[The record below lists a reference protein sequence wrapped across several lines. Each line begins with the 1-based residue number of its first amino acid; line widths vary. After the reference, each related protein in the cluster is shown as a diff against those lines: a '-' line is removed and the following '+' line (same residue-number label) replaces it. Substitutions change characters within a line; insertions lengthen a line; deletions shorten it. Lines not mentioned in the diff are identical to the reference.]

1 MFLIRGGNVDDN
13 KLFTVKTIMEKEDY
27 HKFLYVAT
35 FFRSKIII
43 PFILLI
49 SALMAAFLAYS
60 ENQFSTAEFIIS
72 WIVLAVVA
80 ILTIIFKV
88 ERKNKQRIKTDK
100 TGVFDSQEKL
110 DFYEDFLIIKSTVFE
125 GEFKIKYSQF
135 YQVLESR
142 DYFITYFN
150 MNQASLIRKKDMD
163 KETIEKLRSLYQN
176 TMGKKYKRIKF

>member
-1 MFLIRGGNVDDN
+1 MNDN
-13 KLFTVKTIMEKEDY
+13 KLFTVKTVMEKEDY
-27 HKFLYVAT
+27 HRFLYIAT
-35 FFRSKIII
+35 FLRSKIII

-49 SALMAAFLAYS
+49 SGLMAAFLAYS
-60 ENQFSTAEFIIS
+60 ENQFSITKF
-72 WIVLAVVA
+72 IVLWIILIVVA

-88 ERKNKQRIKTDK
+88 ERRNKQRIKTDK
-100 TGVFDSQEKL
+100 TGVFNSQETL

-125 GEFKIKYSQF
+125 GESKIKYSQF
-135 YQVLESR
+135 YQVLESK

-176 TMGKKYKRIKF
+176 TMGKKYKRI

>member
-1 MFLIRGGNVDDN
+1 MFLIRGRNVDDN

-49 SALMAAFLAYS
+49 SALMAVFLAYS
-60 ENQFSTAEFIIS
+60 ENQFSTTEFIIS

-100 TGVFDSQEKL
+100 TGV
-110 DFYEDFLIIKSTVFE
+110 
-125 GEFKIKYSQF
+125 
-135 YQVLESR
+135 
-142 DYFITYFN
+142 
-150 MNQASLIRKKDMD
+150 
-163 KETIEKLRSLYQN
+163 
-176 TMGKKYKRIKF
+176 